1 MKKCER
7 RDSVVFHEIDHSFF
21 FRHCVR
27 NYLKRW
33 KKMIHAI
40 VLFCLFCFPLIGAV
54 TDTMAVMEGDFFI
67 LHTGLAGL
75 QSVDKVEWR
84 FGSSRTLI
92 ASIANGSIEYGGDKR
107 FRDRLQLERR
117 TGDLTITNVS
127 NEHSGVYK
135 RSITI
140 GLKEPTEEIH
150 VTVYPH
156 LPVPVITKYSPQC
169 SSSSSVSK
177 SVLLCSVLNVSHV
190 TLSWYKATSL
200 LSNISVSDLSI
211 SLSLP
216 LEVEYQDK
224 DTYSCLLNNPVSNQT
239 THLDI
244 NTLCHTSDHWSQ
256 RTEAMIRLVVTAVM
270 GVAAVAAVV
279 VLVYDIRSRR
289 VELERKT
296 KFIEQ

>member
-1 MKKCER
+1 MT
-7 RDSVVFHEIDHSFF
+7 
-21 FRHCVR
+21 
-27 NYLKRW
+27 
-33 KKMIHAI
+33 HAS
-40 VLFCLFCFPLIGAV
+40 VLFCLCFFPLIGAV
-54 TDTMAVMEGDFFI
+54 TDEMALAVMEGDFFT
-67 LHTGLAGL
+67 LRTGLTDGL

-107 FRDRLQLERR
+107 FRDRLQLERQ

-140 GLKEPTEEIH
+140 GLKEPTEEIN

-190 TLSWYKATSL
+190 TLSWHKGTSV
-200 LSNISVSDLSI
+200 LSSISVSDLSI

-216 LEVEYQDK
+216 LEVEYQDN
-224 DTYSCLLNNPVSNQT
+224 TYSCVIYNPVSNQT

-256 RTEAMIRLVVTAVM
+256 RTEAVIRLVVTAVM

-296 KFIEQ
+296 RFIKQ